1 MKSIKKLMAVMMSAM
16 LALSLSVGCAPT
28 NQTSAGGEAPKAA
41 AEDSKPAEEGQKTYR
56 IAYIARAQSDSF
68 AAWLANAVKDE
79 VAAKYKDVTV
89 DIFDGESKNE
99 VIASHIE
106 NAVTNKYD
114 CILLQPYDSEA
125 QVAPAMEAMDAGVQ
139 VVTVNNRINDNDRAG
154 AIDADPVEQAAKN
167 AELALSQIPQ
177 NGKVVVLMGPAGN
190 MHSDK
195 RRIGWQQG
203 FFDKRPDVKIL
214 DEQIANWNKD
224 EAMRFME
231 DWIQTYGEI
240 DAIISM
246 NDNMAVGALEAAKAA
261 GMTNILS
268 YGVDGTAEACLAIE
282 AGEMT
287 STTLQSAYAL
297 AEEAVKLAYEMMTG
311 KGERRT
317 VLVDC
322 PLITKENAKEYIE
335 LHKKA
340 GNLK

>member
-1 MKSIKKLMAVMMSAM
+1 MKSIRKLMAIMMGTM
-16 LALSLSVGCAPT
+16 LALSLAVGCGATP
-28 NQTSAGGEAPKAA
+28 QGDSAETSKAA
-41 AEDSKPAEEGQKTYR
+41 AEEAKPAEEAQKAYR

-79 VAAKYKDVTV
+79 VAANYKDVTV

-106 NAVTNKYD
+106 NAVTNQYD
-114 CILLQPYDSEA
+114 AILLQPYDSEA

-167 AELALSQIPQ
+167 AELAFEQIPQ

-195 RRIGWQQG
+195 RRIGWQQA

-246 NDNMAVGALEAAKAA
+246 NDNMAVGALEAAKAT
-261 GMTNILS
+261 GMNDILS

-297 AEEAVKLAYEMMTG
+297 AEEAVKLTYKLMTG
-311 KGERRT
+311 TGERET
-317 VLVDC
+317 ILVDC
-322 PLITKENAKEYIE
+322 PLITKDNAQEYID

-340 GNLK
+340 GNLQ

>member
-1 MKSIKKLMAVMMSAM
+1 MKCMKKLMTIMMSSV
-16 LALSLSVGCAPT
+16 LALSLFTGCAST
-28 NQTSAGGEAPKAA
+28 AQTSGASTEKKEAA
-41 AEDSKPAEEGQKTYR
+41 AQEVNESQKTYR

-79 VAAKYKDVTV
+79 IAQNYKDVTV

-106 NAVTNKYD
+106 NAVVQKYD

-125 QVAPAMEAMDAGVQ
+125 QVAPAMEAMDAGIQ
-139 VVTVNNRINDNDRAG
+139 LVTVNNRINDNDRAA

-167 AELALSQIPQ
+167 AELALKQVPQ

-190 MHSDK
+190 MHSDQ
-195 RRIGWQQG
+195 RRVGWQQA

-246 NDNMAVGALEAAKAA
+246 NDNMCVGALEAAKAA
-261 GMTNILS
+261 GMNDILS

-287 STTLQSAYAL
+287 STTLQSAYTL
-297 AEEAVKLAYEMMTG
+297 AQEAVKLAYSLMTG
-311 KGERRT
+311 QGERQT
-317 VLVDC
+317 ILVDC

-335 LHKKA
+335 IHKKA
-340 GNLK
+340 GNLN

>member
-1 MKSIKKLMAVMMSAM
+1 MKSIRKLMAIMMGTV
-16 LALSLSVGCAPT
+16 LALSLAVGCGATP
-28 NQTSAGGEAPKAA
+28 QGDSAETSKAA
-41 AEDSKPAEEGQKTYR
+41 AEEAKPAEEAQKTYR

-79 VAAKYKDVTV
+79 VAANYKDVTV

-106 NAVTNKYD
+106 NAVTNQYD
-114 CILLQPYDSEA
+114 AILLQPYDSEA

-167 AELALSQIPQ
+167 AELAFEQIPQ

-195 RRIGWQQG
+195 RRIGWQQA

-246 NDNMAVGALEAAKAA
+246 NDNMAVGALEAAKAT
-261 GMTNILS
+261 GMNDILS

-297 AEEAVKLAYEMMTG
+297 AEEAVKLTYKLMTG
-311 KGERRT
+311 TGERET
-317 VLVDC
+317 ILVDC
-322 PLITKENAKEYIE
+322 PLITKDNAQEYID

-340 GNLK
+340 GNLQ

>member
-1 MKSIKKLMAVMMSAM
+1 MKCMKKLMTIMMSSV
-16 LALSLSVGCAPT
+16 LALSLFTGCAST
-28 NQTSAGGEAPKAA
+28 AQTSGGSTEKKEAASQ
-41 AEDSKPAEEGQKTYR
+41 EVNESQKTYR

-79 VAAKYKDVTV
+79 IAQNYKDVTV

-106 NAVTNKYD
+106 NAVVQKYD

-125 QVAPAMEAMDAGVQ
+125 QVAPAMEAMDAGIQ
-139 VVTVNNRINDNDRAG
+139 LVTVNNRINDNDRAA

-167 AELALSQIPQ
+167 AELALKQVPQ

-190 MHSDK
+190 MHSDQ
-195 RRIGWQQG
+195 RRVGWQQA

-246 NDNMAVGALEAAKAA
+246 NDNMCVGALEAAKAA
-261 GMTNILS
+261 GMNDILS

-287 STTLQSAYAL
+287 STTLQSAYTL
-297 AEEAVKLAYEMMTG
+297 AQEAVKLAYSLMTG
-311 KGERRT
+311 QGERQT
-317 VLVDC
+317 ILVDC

-335 LHKKA
+335 IHKKA
-340 GNLK
+340 GNLN

>member
-1 MKSIKKLMAVMMSAM
+1 MKKLMAVMMSSM
-16 LALSLSVGCAPT
+16 LALSLSVGCAA
-28 NQTSAGGEAPKAA
+28 TSETSGTTEAPKAA
-41 AEDSKPAEEGQKTYR
+41 ASNDAKPAEEAQKTYR

-79 VAAKYKDVTV
+79 VAANYKDVTV

-106 NAVTNKYD
+106 NAVTNQYD
-114 CILLQPYDSEA
+114 AILLQPYDSEA
-125 QVAPAMEAMDAGVQ
+125 QVAPAMEAMNAGVQ
-139 VVTVNNRINDNDRAG
+139 LVTVNNRINDNDRAG

-167 AELALSQIPQ
+167 AELALAQIPQ

-190 MHSDK
+190 MHSDM
-195 RRIGWQQG
+195 RRIGWQKA

-240 DAIISM
+240 DAIVSM

-261 GMTNILS
+261 GMNDILS
-268 YGVDGTAEACLAIE
+268 YGVDGTAEACLAIA

-287 STTLQSAYAL
+287 STTLQSAYTL
-297 AEEAVKLAYEMMTG
+297 AEEAVKLTYKLMTG
-311 KGERRT
+311 TGDRET
-317 VLVDC
+317 ILVDC
-322 PLITKENAKEYIE
+322 PLITKENAQEYIE

-340 GNLK
+340 GNLN